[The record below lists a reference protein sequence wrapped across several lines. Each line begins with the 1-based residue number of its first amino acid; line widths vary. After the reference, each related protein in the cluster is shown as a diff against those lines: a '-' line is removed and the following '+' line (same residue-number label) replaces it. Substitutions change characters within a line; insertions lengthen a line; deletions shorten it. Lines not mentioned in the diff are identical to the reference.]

1 MKSKADKCHLL
12 VTRDT
17 DVTAKIEE
25 FDVKNSREEELRGV
39 KKDSKFY
46 FENMFL
52 LLQKGRPKVTCTH
65 KSCKFYGSSKT

>member
-46 FENMFL
+46 VENYVSSL
-52 LLQKGRPKVTCTH
+52 AKRQA
-65 KSCKFYGSSKT
+65 KSYMHSQEL